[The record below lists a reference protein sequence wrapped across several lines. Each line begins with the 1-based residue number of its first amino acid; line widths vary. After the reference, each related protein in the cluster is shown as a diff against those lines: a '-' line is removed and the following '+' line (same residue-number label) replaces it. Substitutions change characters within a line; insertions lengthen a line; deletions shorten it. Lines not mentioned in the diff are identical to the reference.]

1 MLVVVVPRKIVIFL
15 SALVALILSL
25 TGFYIFLSSNVPFNN
40 EAELKGIVVNFLKT
54 TDVPRGGWN
63 ESIMI
68 RKVYD
73 HKLGG
78 ARPSL

>member
-25 TGFYIFLSSNVPFNN
+25 IGFYIFLSGNVPFNN
-40 EAELKGIVVNFLKT
+40 EELKGIVVNFLKT

-68 RKVYD
+68 TS
-73 HKLGG
+73 LG